1 METCAHA
8 VLAAATMSV
17 QHLCDV
23 RINRNWKFPINNFF
37 LILGSSGV
45 RKSAVL
51 NVVQSPLETYMDELW
66 EAYEVAMHDYSI
78 AHDTWTKKEK
88 EIKRLDNDALRE
100 QKLGRESCRERVC
113 QYV

>member
-1 METCAHA
+1 
-8 VLAAATMSV
+8 MSV

-23 RINRNWKFPINNFF
+23 RINRYCIFPINNCF

-88 EIKRLDNDALRE
+88 EFKRLDNDALRE
-100 QKLGRESCRERVC
+100 QKLKDLGTDRKSTRLNSSH
-113 QYV
+113 